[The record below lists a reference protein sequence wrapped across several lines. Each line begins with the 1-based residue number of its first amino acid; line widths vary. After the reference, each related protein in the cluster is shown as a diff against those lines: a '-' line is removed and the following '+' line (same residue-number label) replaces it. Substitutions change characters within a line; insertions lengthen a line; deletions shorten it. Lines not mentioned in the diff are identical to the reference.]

1 MREFKS
7 LQNGEPKFDIESM
20 GDNPVVTVQE
30 SETSITI
37 TYNFLGFYL
46 SDDTRKVRGEKIQF
60 EQVNIPH
67 TGFLAESGKPL
78 LPSFGRYVQIPSGVD
93 YSVTVKHG
101 EPVKFDGIL
110 VLPAQEQ
117 VVDQEIDTESE
128 LTKFEY
134 DTEFY
139 QKDVAYPKDV
149 VEVTGPYVIKGN
161 NALLVHVRPL
171 QYNPKKKNL
180 TGYSTISI
188 TIEFEKG
195 SPAYKTTD
203 IDDYTSGEASP
214 FFLNVRPPKPFPG
227 PSPVPVPPPPE
238 PEEPEEYQKE
248 FLIIYHD
255 TLKKAAHTLAV
266 WKSMR
271 GIPTDTVP
279 VTDIGVTVDDIKE
292 YIRKRRN
299 PKKSV
304 LRYVLLLGDV
314 ELIPSEKITGSPAGH
329 NITDYYYSTPKDPH
343 NTEYVFPWLAVGR
356 IPVHTLEEAESVVQK
371 IITYEKDPPENPEYY
386 HRMVFAAYFQDKRPR
401 DGQADRAYMKT
412 METIRKRMVAL
423 GYTVDRVYVSSNP
436 DVVSYIDGVPVPEPV
451 KKIIADENLA
461 TDTLISSVFTGCL
474 IIGHRDHGARSGWVH
489 PKFKLNHLD
498 KITGGTPSIF
508 YSVNCLTGRFDL
520 KEPRDSFAEKILKM
534 DGGAPSVI
542 AATRPSHTWL
552 NDDLMKALFDAVW
565 AGVLP
570 LFPDAAGSYS
580 VKCNR
585 LGDILNYA
593 KLYLPVT
600 MSGSLQFVKDH
611 FEIYH
616 VIGDPTL
623 EVWTRPPTEIELR
636 VLETQGYLDIFLPG
650 CPRECV
656 ITIWDNTTLVTRVEP
671 VSSHVRVSL
680 GKTPATDISVCFWA
694 PGYKFKKVEISS

>member
-7 LQNGEPKFDIESM
+7 LQNGHPKLDIKSM

-37 TYNFLGFYL
+37 TYDFLGFYL
-46 SDDTRKVRGEKIQF
+46 SDDTRKVQGKKIQF

-67 TGFLAESGKPL
+67 TGFLAKSGKPL
-78 LPSFGRYVQIPSGVD
+78 LPSFGRYVQIPSGFD
-93 YSVTVKHG
+93 YSVTVEHG
-101 EPVKFDGIL
+101 EPVQFEDIL
-110 VLPAQEQ
+110 ILPAQEQ
-117 VVDQEIDTESE
+117 VVDQEDDTE
-128 LTKFEY
+128 FEY

-139 QKDVAYPKDV
+139 QKDVVYPKDV
-149 VEVTGPYVIKGN
+149 VEVSGPYVIKGN
-161 NALLVHVRPL
+161 NALLVHVHPL
-171 QYNPKKKNL
+171 QYNPKKKKII
-180 TGYSTISI
+180 GYSTII
-188 TIEFEKG
+188 VTLDFFG
-195 SPAYKTTD
+195 SRGPLYKTAAGPGDYETD
-203 IDDYTSGEASP
+203 REASP
-214 FFLNVRPPKPFPG
+214 FFLNAGRPPR
-227 PSPVPVPPPPE
+227 PSPIPRPPPPDELEE
-238 PEEPEEYQKE
+238 PEEPGKYEKE

-255 TLKKAAHTLAV
+255 TLKNAAQILAA
-266 WKSMR
+266 WKTMR
-271 GIPTDTVP
+271 GILTDVVP
-279 VTDIGVTVDDIKE
+279 LADIGSTVDDIKK
-292 YIRKRRN
+292 YIRKRRRHN
-299 PKKSV
+299 TSL

-329 NITDYYYSTPKDPH
+329 NITDYYYSTPEDPH

-356 IPVHTLEEAESVVQK
+356 IPVHTPKEAETVVQK
-371 IITYEKDPPENPEYY
+371 IITYEKNPPENPEYY

-412 METIRKRMVAL
+412 METIRERMVSL
-423 GYTVDRVYVSSNP
+423 GFTVERVYVSSNP
-436 DVVSYIDGVPVPEPV
+436 DVIAYIDGVPVSEAV
-451 KKIIADENLA
+451 QKIIADEDLA
-461 TDTLISSVFTGCL
+461 TDTLVSALFKGCL
-474 IIGHRDHGARSGWVH
+474 IIGHRDHGGRSGWVH
-489 PKFKLNHLD
+489 PKFRINHLD

-520 KEPRDSFAEKILKM
+520 KQPRDSFAEKILKM
-534 DGGAPSVI
+534 KGGAPSVI

-570 LFPDAAGSYS
+570 LFPESAESYS

-600 MSGSLQFVKDH
+600 MSGSLQYVKDH

-623 EVWTRPPTEIELR
+623 EVWTHPPIEVELR
-636 VLETQGYLDIFLPG
+636 VLEDRGYLDIFLPG

-656 ITIWDNTTLVTRVEP
+656 ITVWYKTTLITRIEP
-671 VSSHVRVSL
+671 MSSHVRIPL
-680 GKTPATDISVCFWA
+680 RETPSTDISVCFWA
-694 PGYKFKKVEISS
+694 PGYKFKKVEIG